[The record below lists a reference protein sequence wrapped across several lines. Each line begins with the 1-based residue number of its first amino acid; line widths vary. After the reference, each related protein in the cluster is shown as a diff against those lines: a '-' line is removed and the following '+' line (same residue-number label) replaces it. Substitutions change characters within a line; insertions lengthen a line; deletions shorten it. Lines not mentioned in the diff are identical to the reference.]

1 MANKVTIYLDI
12 MRGNSFVKQ
21 IPYLRSGFL
30 TKIDGNPEQ
39 ILDAHEVEEYVF
51 KTTSPARTGHKNRIF
66 ESTNHKPLKN
76 RL

>member
-39 ILDAHEVEEYVF
+39 ILDAHEVEEMCIQNYL
-51 KTTSPARTGHKNRIF
+51 TCEDRT
-66 ESTNHKPLKN
+66 
-76 RL
+76 

>member
-39 ILDAHEVEEYVF
+39 ILDAHEVEEYVYS
-51 KTTSPARTGHKNRIF
+51 KLPHLRGQDIRIEF
-66 ESTNHKPLKN
+66 SNQPIINH
-76 RL
+76 